1 MLKETHPE
9 LTEIDTIYI
18 LAFFIRRVFGYDYW
32 RCTQEDDFG
41 ISLQVH
47 FGTGFYIR
55 SIPMTWFVQMGRIQ
69 ILPRAIWIG

>member
-9 LTEIDTIYI
+9 LTNIDTIYI

-47 FGTGFYIR
+47 FWTGF
-55 SIPMTWFVQMGRIQ
+55 
-69 ILPRAIWIG
+69 